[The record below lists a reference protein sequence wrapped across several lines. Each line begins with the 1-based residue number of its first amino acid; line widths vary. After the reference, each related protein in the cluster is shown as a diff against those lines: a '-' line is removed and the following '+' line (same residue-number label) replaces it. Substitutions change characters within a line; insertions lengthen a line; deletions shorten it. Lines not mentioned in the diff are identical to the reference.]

1 MVSAIHCKL
10 TAPQQTARGML
21 SIWGPFAM
29 RRRLATVLALF
40 VSASGSMTPAR
51 AADSQTIVQN
61 GRAFHPAEIT
71 VPHGAT
77 LSFSN
82 QDEFIHQIYV
92 DSPGFKYDSAEQP
105 PGQTLQIA
113 FPDAG
118 MFPVRCHI
126 HPKMLL
132 IVHVK

>member
-1 MVSAIHCKL
+1 MRH
-10 TAPQQTARGML
+10 
-21 SIWGPFAM
+21 PFAT
-29 RRRLATVLALF
+29 ALALAAM
-40 VSASGSMTPAR
+40 VGSAVLSAR
-51 AADSQTIVQN
+51 AEDTQTIVQN
-61 GRAFHPAEIT
+61 GRAFHPAEVTIKR
-71 VPHGAT
+71 GAT

-92 DSPGFKYDSAEQP
+92 DSAGFKYDSAEQP
-105 PGQTLQIA
+105 PGETLHID
-113 FPDAG
+113 FPNTG